1 VTRAVAVALAALLVL
16 AGCSAVGGPAERG
29 ATPTLTPAPVPDDAA
44 DSDAPARPGFIQ
56 RPIEP
61 WTVGD
66 AHAATLSGTNYTWV
80 LSRNRTTHRF
90 DFPDSGRETVRVVR
104 VANATTYRV
113 DRRVRVTTVSGPGHW
128 RAATTEY
135 AAGGLVAER
144 RPPTDPVR
152 VRPVERP
159 RNGEGVVDDRA
170 ESLVARYLDAGETTV
185 VRFRDDGRRRYL
197 VRGRGAPPSVTTL
210 ANDTVSDYRVAAVVR
225 PDGRV
230 VTLQARWLE
239 GSRTVVTV
247 RSEYRAVGNTS
258 VPAPEWFGDAPVQR
272 SVGRSAA
279 DSPDDWFVDSDLRE
293 AAASRSGRNERSGRA
308 TGGWVGWPDWASDD

>member
-1 VTRAVAVALAALLVL
+1 VTRAVAVALAALLVF
-16 AGCSAVGGPAERG
+16 AGCSAVGEPAERG
-29 ATPTLTPAPVPDDAA
+29 ATPTLTPAPVPEDAA
-44 DSDAPARPGFIQ
+44 ASGAPVRPESLQ

-66 AHAATLSGTNYTWV
+66 AHAATLSGRNYTWV
-80 LSRNRTTHRF
+80 LSYNRTTHRF
-90 DFPDSGRETVRVVR
+90 DFPDSGREAVRVVR

-113 DRRVRVTTVSGPGHW
+113 DRRVRVTTASGAGHW

-197 VRGRGAPPSVTTL
+197 VRGRGAPPSVAALT
-210 ANDTVSDYRVAAVVR
+210 NDTVSDYRVAALVR

-230 VTLQARWLE
+230 VTLQARWLA
-239 GSRTVVTV
+239 GPRTVVTV
-247 RSEYRAVGNTS
+247 RSEYRAAGNTS
-258 VPAPEWFGDAPVQR
+258 VPAPAWFGDAPVQQPGDR
-272 SVGRSAA
+272 SVA
-279 DSPDDWFVDSDLRE
+279 DSPDDWFAGSDLRE
-293 AAASRSGRNERSGRA
+293 AAASRRGGEPSSDGVD
-308 TGGWVGWPDWASDD
+308 GWVGWPDWASDD